1 MMIKIFKVLGGVMK
15 KAILMVI
22 ISVTTCIIGILG
34 IKTEM
39 KGKVESQVSETR
51 DYNGV
56 LVSNEFYLKGNE
68 MSGKQATIY

>member
-1 MMIKIFKVLGGVMK
+1 MFIVLGGNMK
-15 KAILMVI
+15 KAILVI
-22 ISVTTCIIGILG
+22 LLSLTTVIIGIIG

-39 KGKVESQVSETR
+39 KGRLESQISETR

-56 LVSNEFYLKGNE
+56 LVSNEFYLKGNK

>member
-1 MMIKIFKVLGGVMK
+1 MK
-15 KAILMVI
+15 KAILI
-22 ISVTTCIIGILG
+22 IILSVTTFIIGVIG

-39 KGKVESQVSETR
+39 KGKFESQISETR

>member
-1 MMIKIFKVLGGVMK
+1 MMINMFIVLGGNMK
-15 KAILMVI
+15 KAILVI
-22 ISVTTCIIGILG
+22 LLSLTTVIIGIIG

-39 KGKVESQVSETR
+39 KGRLESQISETR

-56 LVSNEFYLKGNE
+56 LVSNEFYLKGNK